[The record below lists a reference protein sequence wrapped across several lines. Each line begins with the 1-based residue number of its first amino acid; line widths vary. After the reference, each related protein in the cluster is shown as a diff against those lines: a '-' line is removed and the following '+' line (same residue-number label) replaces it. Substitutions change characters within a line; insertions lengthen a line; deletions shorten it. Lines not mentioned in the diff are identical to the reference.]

1 MLWRTSIEQCHGN
14 RQERVTKQSVLANSI
29 GDREDTEAINEMSLL
44 ALAVM
49 TNKSHGRS
57 LPEWFQVN
65 VECDS
70 QIIVNDDISISSSS
84 IWEC

>member
-1 MLWRTSIEQCHGN
+1 MT
-14 RQERVTKQSVLANSI
+14 
-29 GDREDTEAINEMSLL
+29 EDTEAINEMSLL

-49 TNKSHGRS
+49 TNKSHGPS